1 MRRHLFIM
9 AALLL
14 FASATVTA
22 AAQGLL
28 SGVNFY
34 INYLN
39 STGAGAGSRARVSLD
54 VATATA
60 VNAYAKPEK
69 VAAYRVCVFSD
80 NSQSARGAAASA
92 LGAIGTVANG
102 VKGDMVYDNPFFRVY
117 AGYCLTKTEATI
129 LLGRLKGS
137 FPKAFIVPWAMN
149 VADLGTPIFA
159 QPEQPEL
166 PTSDEIVPLQ

>member
-1 MRRHLFIM
+1 MRRYVFII

-14 FASATVTA
+14 FATSATQ
-22 AAQGLL
+22 AQGLS
-28 SGVNFY
+28 SGVNNF
-34 INYLN
+34 IRYLN
-39 STGAGAGSRARVSLD
+39 SSGSGVSVSLD

-92 LGAIGTVANG
+92 LGAIGTVASG
-102 VKGDMVYDNPFFRVY
+102 VKGDMIYDNPFFRVY
-117 AGYCLTKTEATI
+117 AGHCLTKTEATI

-166 PTSDEIVPLQ
+166 PTSDEIVPL